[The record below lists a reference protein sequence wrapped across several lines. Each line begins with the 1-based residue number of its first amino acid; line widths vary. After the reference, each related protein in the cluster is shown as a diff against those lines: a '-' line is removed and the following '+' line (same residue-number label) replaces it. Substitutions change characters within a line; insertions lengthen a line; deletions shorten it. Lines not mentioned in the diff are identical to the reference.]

1 MMMSKKLKKF
11 YIRFYK
17 TGEFRKI
24 EAIDETEARKIAEEK
39 FGEASG
45 NYTLGNLLR
54 VGDKLPSNGILLKR

>member
-1 MMMSKKLKKF
+1 MSKKLKKF

-17 TGEFRKI
+17 TGEFRKV
-24 EAIDETEARKIAEEK
+24 EATNEDEARKIAEEK

-54 VGDKLPSNGILLKR
+54 VGNKIPINGILLKR